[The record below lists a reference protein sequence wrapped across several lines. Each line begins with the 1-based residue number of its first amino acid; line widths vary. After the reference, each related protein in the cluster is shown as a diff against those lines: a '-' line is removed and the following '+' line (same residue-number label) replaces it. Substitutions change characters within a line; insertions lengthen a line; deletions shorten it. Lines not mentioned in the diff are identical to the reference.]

1 MGDTAEQIQAK
12 LTALRGARDTGALI
26 VRHGDTQT
34 TFRTLAEM
42 NAIIA
47 DLESQLATVQG
58 TTTKKRV
65 GYIVQKCKGL

>member
-1 MGDTAEQIQAK
+1 MADTAEQISAK
-12 LTALRGARDTGALI
+12 LKAIRDARDTGALF

-34 TFRTLAEM
+34 TFRSVAEM

-47 DLESQLATVQG
+47 DLESQLSTVQG
-58 TTTKKRV
+58 TAPRKRV

>member
-1 MGDTAEQIQAK
+1 MAETAEQIQAK
-12 LTALRGARDTGALI
+12 LTALRGARDTGALT

-34 TFRTLAEM
+34 TFRSLPEM

-58 TTTKKRV
+58 TAPRKRV
-65 GYIVQKCKGL
+65 NYIRQKCKGL